1 MTIPAQSTKQQAL
14 IPIGQSLSTLVL
26 NIVVVEVTN
35 IKIYNNTTLMTSG
48 YSIASN
54 TITFSP
60 PITATTVA
68 ITITVVSSEPYAKEF
83 DFTEAAQWNSVE
95 VNKQL
100 NRLAL
105 EIQQLRDLMA
115 FKNYD
120 YDLNSLYLP
129 DLTRRRNT
137 MFTFDDNGDPD
148 VYPFTPPSPTSLF
161 IQTGTGAISRTYLNK
176 VREQVSVQ
184 DFGAIGDGV
193 NDDTSAIQLAL
204 NSGHHTV
211 YIPEGI
217 YLVSQLTIPANIILF
232 GDGITTVLKQTTN
245 ANMLVLDSGS
255 STTTIS
261 NIEICNLKLMGE
273 VTTKAF
279 SEFVHLIAF
288 YGVSNLHIHDCH
300 IVGFRGDGI
309 YIGNGSNER
318 HNKNVCVNNCVI
330 DGLINDNR
338 NGISVI
344 DCDGFVAHNNYFVN
358 VSRGNMP
365 GAIDFEP
372 NNNYNVV
379 RNIKVYSNTF
389 VNIGGNVAIVGIV
402 FSTGLTTITPVTNII
417 IRDNNFRDSSSPN
430 NVFLSIGKTPTN
442 TDVSNGLVIEG
453 NYGYN
458 CGQPVFI
465 RTGKGITIINNTF
478 ENSRGGLRLGYLVSE
493 MPESYMQDV
502 IIQNNNFIR
511 LGGSENKAG
520 LIVFKCDRLKILNN
534 IFNDCGT
541 GVSSSYAIEFNVGF
555 SSYVYIM
562 GNIIMTPTG
571 NTLRAIIKET
581 QHTLNASTNVLMYND
596 FNGLDHTFLAYRAD
610 NTGSPLR
617 TYTPESTYAEFPFG
631 VSISIIND
639 TVYDSNLPP
648 PYTQGLLRTE
658 KHTNSTGLTGWITQ
672 YFIPRRIDANPI
684 TLNEYFWRKSDQHE
698 TGTWSHWT
706 KVVGTEIIPPP

>member
-105 EIQQLRDLMA
+105 EIQQLRDLNA

-148 VYPFTPPSPTSLF
+148 VYPFTPPGPTSLF

-204 NSGHHTV
+204 NSGHRTV
-211 YIPEGI
+211 YIPEGT

-232 GDGITTVLKQTTN
+232 GDGVTSILKQTTN

-261 NIEICNLKLMGE
+261 NIEICNLKLLGE

-288 YGVSNLHIHDCH
+288 YGVSNFHIHDCT
-300 IVGFRGDGI
+300 IEGFRGDGI

-318 HNKNVCVNNCVI
+318 HNKNVCVSNCVI
-330 DGLINDNR
+330 NGVNSDNR

-344 DCDGFVAHNNYFVN
+344 DCDGFIAHDNYFVN
-358 VSRGNMP
+358 ISRFNMP
-365 GAIDFEP
+365 GAIDVEP
-372 NNNYNVV
+372 NNAYNIV
-379 RNIKVYSNTF
+379 RNIKVYNNTF
-389 VNIGGNVAIVGIV
+389 YNIGGNVAIVGIV
-402 FSTGLTTITPVTNII
+402 VAPGLAISPVTNIV

-430 NVFLSIGKTPTN
+430 NVFVGVGYAPTN
-442 TDVSNGLVIEG
+442 TSISNGIVIAN

-465 RTGKGITIINNTF
+465 RTGKGILIEGNTF
-478 ENSRGGLRLGYLVSE
+478 ENSRGGLRLGYLVSN

-502 IIQNNNFIR
+502 IIQNNNFMT
-511 LGGSENKAG
+511 LGGTENKG
-520 LIVFKCDRLKILNN
+520 GIIIFKCDRLKILNN

-541 GVSSSYAIEFNVGF
+541 GISSSYAIEFNEGF
-555 SSYVYIM
+555 SSYVHII
-562 GNIIMTPTG
+562 GNTIMTPTG
-571 NTLRAIIKET
+571 RTLRAIIKET
-581 QHTLNASTNVLMYND
+581 QHTLNPSTNILMYND
-596 FNGLDHTFLAYRAD
+596 FNGLDHTFVAFRCD
-610 NTGSPLR
+610 NTGSPIQ
-617 TYTPESTYAEFPFG
+617 TYTPSNVYADFPFG
-631 VSISIIND
+631 TSIAIINGA
-639 TVYDSNLPP
+639 TPGLPP
-648 PYTQGLLRTE
+648 TTPAYTQGLLKTE
-658 KHTNSTGLTGWITQ
+658 KYTTSAGLTGWIIQ
-672 YFIPRRIDANPI
+672 YFYPRRVDASPT
-684 TLNEYFWRKSDQHE
+684 TLNKYFWRKSDQHE
-698 TGTWSHWT
+698 TGTWSNW
-706 KVVGTEIIPPP
+706 VEVAGTELTPP